1 MAYLIY
7 GIIDSMNYKMMIQ
20 YEGTRYSGWQKQGN
34 TQNSIQGRIENAL
47 SRMAD
52 YPVEIHGA
60 GRTDA
65 GVHAYGQV
73 ADFHLQ
79 EGIEAEEIR
88 EYLNHYLPDDIDVI
102 SLETAKERF
111 HSRLNAKEKVY
122 CCRIGTDA
130 YKQVFERKCRYH
142 LGQKLDV
149 KAMRLAAGLLK
160 GKHDFRSF
168 CANRQMKKS
177 TVRNLR
183 DIEIQVEE
191 HEIRLIFRGDGF
203 LYQMVRI
210 LTGTLIEVGL
220 KKRVPEEMTNI
231 LEGRQRQLAGFTAP
245 AQGLTL
251 MQVMY

>member
-1 MAYLIY
+1 MVYLIY
-7 GIIDSMNYKMMIQ
+7 GIIDSMNYKMIIQ
-20 YEGTRYSGWQKQGN
+20 YEGTRYNGWQKQGN
-34 TQNSIQGRIENAL
+34 TENTIQGRIEIVLA
-47 SRMAD
+47 RMAG

-73 ADFHLQ
+73 ANFHLK
-79 EGIEAEEIR
+79 EVIKAEEIR
-88 EYLNHYLPDDIDVI
+88 LYLNHYLPDDIDII

-122 CCRIGTDA
+122 CYRIGTDDH
-130 YKQVFERKCRYH
+130 KQVFERKFRYH
-142 LGQKLDV
+142 MNQKLDV
-149 KAMRLAAGLLK
+149 KAMRLAASSLMGE
-160 GKHDFRSF
+160 HDFRSF

-177 TVRNLR
+177 TVRYLR
-183 DIEIQVEE
+183 DIEFQVEE
-191 HEIRLIFRGDGF
+191 HEIKLIFRGDGF

-210 LTGTLIEVGL
+210 LTGTLIEVGQN
-220 KKRVPEEMTNI
+220 KRAPEEMTNI

-245 AQGLTL
+245 AQGLAL